1 MITATL
7 YGRLA
12 RDPERMQPSNGGE
25 SYVRFSMAVE
35 TGRKDQDGNRITQF
49 INISVF
55 GKQGNVIQQ
64 YFQKGNRI
72 VCHVRNIEARA
83 YADQSG
89 QPRASL
95 QAVLTG
101 IEFVET
107 RADQEQSAPQP
118 AAVPQMG
125 TAAGYSAP
133 RQAGATLPPGQVP
146 GYRTACTDS
155 STTDAAGH
163 EYCCPGHRSV
173 GGLILCLIC
182 GVTRRI

>member
-125 TAAGYSAP
+125 TEIVLPNLSTSLFSENRAMSFNNIFKKGIVLSVMCETLKQERMLISRGSHEPAC
-133 RQAGATLPPGQVP
+133 RQF
-146 GYRTACTDS
+146 
-155 STTDAAGH
+155 
-163 EYCCPGHRSV
+163 
-173 GGLILCLIC
+173 
-182 GVTRRI
+182 

>member
-12 RDPERMQPSNGGE
+12 RDPEQIQPSNGGE
-25 SYVRFSMAVE
+25 LYVRFSMAVE
-35 TGRKDQDGNRITQF
+35 TGRKDQDGNRIAQF

-55 GKQGNVIQQ
+55 GKQGDVICQ
-64 YFQKGNRI
+64 YFHKGNRI
-72 VCHVRNIEARA
+72 VCHVRNLETRA

-107 RADQEQSAPQP
+107 KADQNQQEKNTGPFARFGTPQAAPAYGAATGTTPAPQ
-118 AAVPQMG
+118 
-125 TAAGYSAP
+125 
-133 RQAGATLPPGQVP
+133 TLPGMQTENPVP
-146 GYRTACTDS
+146 APWD
-155 STTDAAGH
+155 
-163 EYCCPGHRSV
+163 
-173 GGLILCLIC
+173 I
-182 GVTRRI
+182 

>member
-35 TGRKDQDGNRITQF
+35 TGRKDQDENRIAQF

-55 GKQGNVIQQ
+55 GKQGDVIQQ

-72 VCHVRNIEARA
+72 VCHVRNIETRA
-83 YADQSG
+83 YADPSG
-89 QPRASL
+89 QPRAAL

-101 IEFVET
+101 VEFVET
-107 RADQEQSAPQP
+107 RADQEQRGENSGSFARFGTPMGSTPSPQALPGMQTEGTIPAPWD
-118 AAVPQMG
+118 
-125 TAAGYSAP
+125 
-133 RQAGATLPPGQVP
+133 R
-146 GYRTACTDS
+146 
-155 STTDAAGH
+155 
-163 EYCCPGHRSV
+163 
-173 GGLILCLIC
+173 
-182 GVTRRI
+182 

>member
-125 TAAGYSAP
+125 TAAGYSAT
-133 RQAGATLPPGQVP
+133 RQPAATVPPVQTAAPQTLPGMNIAVP
-146 GYRTACTDS
+146 GTAPWE
-155 STTDAAGH
+155 A
-163 EYCCPGHRSV
+163 
-173 GGLILCLIC
+173 
-182 GVTRRI
+182 

>member
-35 TGRKDQDGNRITQF
+35 TGRKDQDGNRIAQF

-55 GKQGNVIQQ
+55 GKQGDVIRQ
-64 YFQKGNRI
+64 YFRKGNRI
-72 VCHVRNIEARA
+72 VCHVRNLEIRT
-83 YADQSG
+83 YTDQSG
-89 QPRASL
+89 QSRASL

-107 RADQEQSAPQP
+107 KADQNQQEKNTGPFARFGTPQAAPAYGAATGTTPAPQ
-118 AAVPQMG
+118 
-125 TAAGYSAP
+125 
-133 RQAGATLPPGQVP
+133 TLPGMQTENQVP
-146 GYRTACTDS
+146 APWD
-155 STTDAAGH
+155 
-163 EYCCPGHRSV
+163 
-173 GGLILCLIC
+173 I
-182 GVTRRI
+182 

>member
-64 YFQKGNRI
+64 YFQKGI
-72 VCHVRNIEARA
+72 VLSVMC
-83 YADQSG
+83 
-89 QPRASL
+89 
-95 QAVLTG
+95 
-101 IEFVET
+101 ET
-107 RADQEQSAPQP
+107 LKQERMLISRGSHEP
-118 AAVPQMG
+118 AC
-125 TAAGYSAP
+125 
-133 RQAGATLPPGQVP
+133 RQF
-146 GYRTACTDS
+146 
-155 STTDAAGH
+155 
-163 EYCCPGHRSV
+163 
-173 GGLILCLIC
+173 
-182 GVTRRI
+182 

>member
-1 MITATL
+1 MITAT
-7 YGRLA
+7 
-12 RDPERMQPSNGGE
+12 
-25 SYVRFSMAVE
+25 
-35 TGRKDQDGNRITQF
+35 
-49 INISVF
+49 
-55 GKQGNVIQQ
+55 
-64 YFQKGNRI
+64 
-72 VCHVRNIEARA
+72 IEARA

-133 RQAGATLPPGQVP
+133 RQPAATVPPVQTAAPQTLPGMNIAVP
-146 GYRTACTDS
+146 GTAPWE
-155 STTDAAGH
+155 A
-163 EYCCPGHRSV
+163 
-173 GGLILCLIC
+173 
-182 GVTRRI
+182 

>member
-55 GKQGNVIQQ
+55 GKQGNTILQ
-64 YFQKGNRI
+64 YFHKGNRI
-72 VCHVRNIEARA
+72 ACHVRNLEARA
-83 YADQSG
+83 YTDKANQS
-89 QPRASL
+89 QASL
-95 QAVLTG
+95 NAILTG
-101 IEFVET
+101 VEFVET
-107 RADQEQSAPQP
+107 KAEQEQSAPQP

-133 RQAGATLPPGQVP
+133 RQPAATVPPVQTAAPQTLQGMNIAVP
-146 GYRTACTDS
+146 GTAPWE
-155 STTDAAGH
+155 A
-163 EYCCPGHRSV
+163 
-173 GGLILCLIC
+173 
-182 GVTRRI
+182 

>member
-1 MITATL
+1 MISATL
-7 YGRLA
+7 YGRIA
-12 RDPERMQPSNGGE
+12 REPELVQPMTGRDA
-25 SYVRFSMAVE
+25 YVRFSMAVE
-35 TGRKDQDGNRITQF
+35 TGRKDENGNRIAQF
-49 INISVF
+49 VSISVF

-133 RQAGATLPPGQVP
+133 RQPAATVPPVQTAAPQTLPGMNIAVP
-146 GYRTACTDS
+146 GTAPWE
-155 STTDAAGH
+155 A
-163 EYCCPGHRSV
+163 
-173 GGLILCLIC
+173 
-182 GVTRRI
+182 

>member
-1 MITATL
+1 MISATL
-7 YGRLA
+7 YGRIA
-12 RDPERMQPSNGGE
+12 REPELVQPMTGRDA
-25 SYVRFSMAVE
+25 YVRFSMAVE

-55 GKQGNVIQQ
+55 GKQGGVIQQ
-64 YFQKGNRI
+64 YFHKGNRI
-72 VCHVRNIEARA
+72 VCHVRNLEARA

-107 RADQEQSAPQP
+107 RAEQEQSAPQP

-133 RQAGATLPPGQVP
+133 RQPAAAVPPVQTAAPQTLPGMNIAVP
-146 GYRTACTDS
+146 GTAPWE
-155 STTDAAGH
+155 A
-163 EYCCPGHRSV
+163 
-173 GGLILCLIC
+173 
-182 GVTRRI
+182 

>member
-7 YGRLA
+7 YGRIA
-12 RDPERMQPSNGGE
+12 RDPEQMQPSNGGE

-35 TGRKDQDGNRITQF
+35 TGRKDQDGNRIAQF

-55 GKQGNVIQQ
+55 GKQGDVIQQ

-83 YADQSG
+83 YENQSG
-89 QPRASL
+89 RPRAAL

-107 RADQEQSAPQP
+107 RADKEKQGENGGPFARFGTPQTQAAPAYGTPMGSTPSPQALPGMQTEGTIP
-118 AAVPQMG
+118 APWD
-125 TAAGYSAP
+125 
-133 RQAGATLPPGQVP
+133 R
-146 GYRTACTDS
+146 
-155 STTDAAGH
+155 
-163 EYCCPGHRSV
+163 
-173 GGLILCLIC
+173 
-182 GVTRRI
+182 

>member
-35 TGRKDQDGNRITQF
+35 TGRKDQDGNRIAQF

-55 GKQGNVIQQ
+55 GKQGDVIRQ
-64 YFQKGNRI
+64 YFRKGNRI
-72 VCHVRNIEARA
+72 VCHVRNLEIRT
-83 YADQSG
+83 YTDQSG
-89 QPRASL
+89 QSRASL

-107 RADQEQSAPQP
+107 KADQNQQEKNTGPFARFGTPQAAPAYGAATGTTPAPQ
-118 AAVPQMG
+118 
-125 TAAGYSAP
+125 
-133 RQAGATLPPGQVP
+133 TLPGMQTENPVP
-146 GYRTACTDS
+146 APWD
-155 STTDAAGH
+155 
-163 EYCCPGHRSV
+163 
-173 GGLILCLIC
+173 I
-182 GVTRRI
+182 

>member
-133 RQAGATLPPGQVP
+133 AGS
-146 GYRTACTDS
+146 YRTACTDS

>member
-55 GKQGNVIQQ
+55 GKQGNTILQ
-64 YFQKGNRI
+64 YFHKGNRI
-72 VCHVRNIEARA
+72 ACHVRNLEARA
-83 YADQSG
+83 YTDKAN
-89 QPRASL
+89 QPQASL
-95 QAVLTG
+95 NAVLTG
-101 IEFVET
+101 VEFVET
-107 RADQEQSAPQP
+107 KAEQEQSAPQP

-133 RQAGATLPPGQVP
+133 RQPAAAVPPVQTAAPQTLPGMNIAVP
-146 GYRTACTDS
+146 GTAPWE
-155 STTDAAGH
+155 A
-163 EYCCPGHRSV
+163 
-173 GGLILCLIC
+173 
-182 GVTRRI
+182 

>member
-125 TAAGYSAP
+125 DGGGLFCPAAAGS
-133 RQAGATLPPGQVP
+133 
-146 GYRTACTDS
+146 YRTACTDS